1 MIDNILAAL
10 PIAFAPVNIL
20 LVVLGTMA
28 GIVLGAI
35 PGLTAT
41 MAIALLV
48 PFTYGYDIVPATA
61 LLLGIYCGG
70 MYGGSISAILLRVPG
85 APSNAAT
92 TFDGYPMTLRGES
105 GKAIAISTI
114 ASASGGMISTL
125 LLILLLAFLA
135 PMVLLFGTEEYF
147 VLTAFG
153 VIIVISLSGR
163 SLIRGFI
170 SALLGIAISLVG
182 LDPIMPY
189 PRYTF
194 GVTELLTGFPV
205 VPALIGLFCLSQ
217 GFRMFEGNNTA
228 VGTAV
233 SLSSQRLSRS
243 ELLKIRGTILRSSLI
258 GTLVGVIPAAGPNI
272 AAFLGYSEA
281 RRNSKTPEKFGTGVP
296 EGVAAPEAA
305 NNAVPAGA
313 LLPLLSFGIP
323 GDTVTVILLGALLLH
338 GYAPG
343 PLMIRENT
351 ELLYPMFMFLLVAN
365 IAILV
370 IGLSMARPI
379 SLLLGRTSPRV
390 LLGVIS
396 VFAIVGG
403 FAYSGQ
409 INEALITVI
418 FGIIGYVL
426 EKVGISIVPMS
437 ITLILG
443 PMMEVYLR
451 TSIIAG
457 GGDASAIFTRPL
469 AIGLWVLALV
479 LAWASYRVNR
489 RIAAAEDE
497 AIAAMATATDAEL
510 RAKAEPT

>member
-1 MIDNILAAL
+1 MLENLITALAV
-10 PIAFAPVNIL
+10 AFQPLNIL
-20 LVVLGTMA
+20 LVVCGTTA
-28 GIVLGAI
+28 GIVLGAV

-70 MYGGSISAILLRVPG
+70 MYGGAVSSILLRVPG

-92 TFDGYPMTLRGES
+92 TFDGYPMTMNGES

-114 ASASGGMISTL
+114 ASASGGLISAI
-125 LLILLLAFLA
+125 LLILLLSFLA
-135 PMVLLFGTEEYF
+135 PVVLLFGTEEYF
-147 VLTAFG
+147 VMTAFG

-163 SLIRGFI
+163 SLLRGFV
-170 SALLGIAISLVG
+170 SAGLGVAISLVG
-182 LDPIMPY
+182 LDPLMPY

-194 GVTELLTGFPV
+194 GVTELLTGFPI

-217 GFRMFEGNNTA
+217 GFRMFESGKSA
-228 VGTAV
+228 LGTAV
-233 SLSSQRLSRS
+233 SLSNQRLSRA
-243 ELLKIRGTILRSSLI
+243 ELLRIRWTIVRSAVI
-258 GTLVGVIPAAGPNI
+258 GTVVGIIPAAGPNI

-281 RRNSKTPEKFGTGVP
+281 RRTSKNPETFGTGIP

-305 NNAVPAGA
+305 NNAVPGGA

-323 GDTVTVILLGALLLH
+323 GDTVTIILLGALLLH

-351 ELLYPMFMFLLVAN
+351 ELLYPMFLFLM
-365 IAILV
+365 IASLTILAV
-370 IGLSMARPI
+370 GLSMAKPI
-379 SLLLGRTSPRV
+379 SLLLGRSSPRV
-390 LLGVIS
+390 LTGVIC

-418 FGIIGYVL
+418 FGILGYVL
-426 EKVGISIVPMS
+426 EKLRIPIVPLS

-469 AIGLWVLALV
+469 AAGLWMIAIL
-479 LAWASYRVNR
+479 LAWASYRVTR
-489 RIAAAEDE
+489 RIAAAEE
-497 AIAAMATATDAEL
+497 AALAAIQE
-510 RAKAEPT
+510 RANADKDKKVREV

>member
-1 MIDNILAAL
+1 MIDNIVAAF
-10 PIAFAPVNIL
+10 PIAFDTTNLL
-20 LVVLGTMA
+20 LVVVGTLA
-28 GIVLGAI
+28 GVVLGAI

-70 MYGGSISAILLRVPG
+70 MYGGAISAILLRVPG

-105 GKAIAISTI
+105 GRAIAISTI
-114 ASASGGMISTL
+114 ASATGGLISVFALIFL
-125 LLILLLAFLA
+125 LSFLA
-135 PMVLLFGTEEYF
+135 PLVLLFGTEEYF
-147 VLTAFG
+147 VLTVFG
-153 VIIVISLSGR
+153 MIIVISLSGR
-163 SLIRGFI
+163 SLIKGFI
-170 SALLGIAISLVG
+170 SAVLGVSISLVG
-182 LDPIMPY
+182 LDPVMPY

-194 GVTELLTGFPV
+194 GFTELLTGFPV

-217 GFRMFEGNNTA
+217 GFRMFEGSNTA

-243 ELLKIRGTILRSSLI
+243 DLLRIRWTVLRSAII
-258 GTLVGVIPAAGPNI
+258 GTLVGIIPAAGPNI

-281 RRNSKTPEKFGTGVP
+281 RRTSKHPEKFGTGVV
-296 EGVAAPEAA
+296 EGMAAPEAA

-323 GDTVTVILLGALLLH
+323 GDTVTVILLGALMLH

-351 ELLYPMFMFLLVAN
+351 EFLYPMFMFLLVAN
-365 IAILV
+365 VAILA

-390 LLGVIS
+390 LTGVIC

-409 INEALITVI
+409 INEALITVL
-418 FGIIGYVL
+418 FGILGYVM

-457 GGDASAIFTRPL
+457 GGDASALFTRPL
-469 AIGLWVLALV
+469 ALGLWVLAIL

-489 RIAAAEDE
+489 RISAAADAANAAISQRSDAQRKE
-497 AIAAMATATDAEL
+497 ANDKT
-510 RAKAEPT
+510 